1 MKMEKA
7 INALIRYIDKSVVP
21 QMNSLQQVGYM
32 TLAETLKAD
41 VGSLTSF
48 FGSNIFLRMLFSVDA
63 DGEIN
68 VDRLMT
74 SLRRVISKNGE
85 IEFEVPMYGKFIIKN
100 EDLNEISRFLME
112 EKNNEVNSQAD

>member
-41 VGSLTSF
+41 VGLLTSF
-48 FGSNIFLRMLFSVDA
+48 FKSNIFFRMLFSVEN

-74 SLRRVISKNGE
+74 SLRRVISKNGA
-85 IEFEVPMYGKFIIKN
+85 IEFEIPMYGKFIIKN
-100 EDLNEISRFLME
+100 EDLNEISRFLMD

>member
-32 TLAETLKAD
+32 TLAEMLKAD
-41 VGSLTSF
+41 VHSLTSF
-48 FGSNIFLRMLFSVDA
+48 FGSNIFLRMLFSVDS

-74 SLRRVISKNGE
+74 SLRRVINKYGE